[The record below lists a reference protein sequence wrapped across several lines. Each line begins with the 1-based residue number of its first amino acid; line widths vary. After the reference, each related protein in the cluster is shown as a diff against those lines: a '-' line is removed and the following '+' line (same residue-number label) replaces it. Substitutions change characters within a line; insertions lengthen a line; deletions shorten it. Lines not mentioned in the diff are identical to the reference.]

1 MHQNQKIRQIVDSTF
16 TAEKKSIEQEVYDTR
31 FKLNLLLEIT
41 DAVHYISYRTQ
52 PGKSFYSDR
61 WENVVGFSPH
71 DVADPLAEKTKM
83 VVVDSLVAY
92 EAAWETFQQ
101 TGQLSIKYQ
110 LQHSK
115 TGKQVWIEEVV
126 HKKFDVVAN
135 DEVWAGTIRDV
146 SGIEFY
152 KEYIEESERR
162 FKKIADSVPIMIWV
176 SDENDVIVYNNEKA
190 RQFFGLKEEDQYSVA
205 DMASWVADDYQDIV
219 TKEWDNKV
227 AKRELINV
235 EMPLKTAIP
244 GEYKFLSL
252 RAIPRFLKS
261 GEFMGYIGATY
272 DLTSEYKYKMQ
283 AETSL
288 ATLRTSEEKFRTL
301 FENLE
306 LGVLEV
312 DQEDRIIYTNEA
324 FNKMLGY
331 TSEEIQGKIAH
342 TLFLAKKEEVKTFEK
357 NNALREKG
365 KGSVYELTLQRKD
378 GILITSVI
386 SGAPVFDFQG
396 NVKGSVGIHW
406 DVTKIRSMEKAMVEQ
421 EVRKE
426 QELAEAR
433 LQAEDQQ
440 RYEIGQD
447 LHDGVGQ
454 MLVYI
459 NMYVGMLRSKGTL
472 TKKELTELEK
482 ALQNTIDQVR
492 TLSRLLAPPEL
503 KDIGLRE
510 SIREL
515 INSCSVMKKP
525 TFKLEIYSP
534 QEDYNL
540 NLSKKR
546 MIYRVVQE
554 LLNNTFKHAEAD
566 RVILTLHFD
575 KKNFYLVYEDDG
587 RGFDLQ
593 NIRKGIGLD
602 SIQSR
607 IKFHQGELEI
617 ISELGKGSITRIS
630 IPIG

>member
-1 MHQNQKIRQIVDSTF
+1 MQQNQKKEQIIDSALI
-16 TAEKKSIEQEVYDTR
+16 AEKKSLEQEVYDTR

-61 WENVVGFSPH
+61 WENIVGFSPH

-83 VVVDSLVAY
+83 VAVDSLAAY

-101 TGQLSIKYQ
+101 TGQLLIKYQ
-110 LQHSK
+110 LQHSI

-126 HKKFDVVAN
+126 HKKFDSVAN

-176 SDENDVIVYNNEKA
+176 SDENDMIIYNNEKA
-190 RQFFGLKEEDQYSVA
+190 RRFFGLKEEDQYSVG
-205 DMASWVADDYQDIV
+205 DMSKWVADEYQDVVI
-219 TKEWDNKV
+219 KEWDNKV
-227 AKRELINV
+227 AKRESIDV
-235 EMPLKTAIP
+235 EMPLKTAIS

-261 GEFMGYIGATY
+261 GEFIGYIGATY
-272 DLTSEYKYKMQ
+272 DLTNEYQYKMQ

-312 DQEDRIIYTNEA
+312 DQEDRVIYANEA

-342 TLFLAKKEEVKTFEK
+342 ALFLAKKEEVKTFEK

-386 SGAPVFDFQG
+386 SGAPVFDLQG

-406 DVTKIRSMEKAMVEQ
+406 DVTKIRSMEKTMLEQ

-459 NMYVGMLRSKGTL
+459 NMYIGMLKSKGTL
-472 TKKELTELEK
+472 TKKELTALEK

-525 TFKLEIYSP
+525 TFTLEIYSP

-566 RVILTLHFD
+566 HVTLTLHFD

-607 IKFHQGELEI
+607 IKFHQGALEI
-617 ISELGKGSITRIS
+617 KSELGKGSITRIS
-630 IPIG
+630 IPIE